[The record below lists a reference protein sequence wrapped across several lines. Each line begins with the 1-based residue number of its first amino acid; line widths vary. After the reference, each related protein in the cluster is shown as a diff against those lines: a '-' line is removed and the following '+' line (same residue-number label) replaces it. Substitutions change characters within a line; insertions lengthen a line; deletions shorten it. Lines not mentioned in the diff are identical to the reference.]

1 MERLTERKRNFDGTG
16 VAIKE
21 ITDGLLTPFAG
32 KILTKLA
39 DYEDLEEQGL
49 LLRLPVSKDK
59 MVYHVKY
66 RWTKCVNYE
75 EEYPFCENYNCD
87 GYCDSKKEYYIQPQN
102 LIFQTICFLQNEIGK
117 TVFLT
122 REEAEKKLKELNNE
136 A

>member
-1 MERLTERKRNFDGTG
+1 MDRLTERIENVPDGEPG
-16 VAIKE
+16 VWVKE
-21 ITDGLLTPFAG
+21 HDYITAAE
-32 KILTKLA
+32 KLA

-49 LLRLPVSKDK
+49 LLRLPVLRDK
-59 MVYHVKY
+59 VVYHVKY
-66 RWTKCVNYE
+66 RWTKCVNYK

-87 GYCDSKKEYYIQPQN
+87 GYCDSKKEYYIQPKN

-136 A
+136 M